1 MTEDSDARAALTR
14 PGVNG
19 TIADPTDIDRAKR
32 MTAYRARQRVVARI
46 ALDRHIAH
54 VYGPQYVRGWAA

>member
-1 MTEDSDARAALTR
+1 MTEMGGTGPGLSR
-14 PGVNG
+14 PGAEDTVSH
-19 TIADPTDIDRAKR
+19 TTDIDRAKR
-32 MTAYRARQRVVARI
+32 MSAYRARQRVVARI